1 MAAASQVSVKYPGA
15 ECTRI
20 HGSWYQ
26 MDFQRQAC
34 DPPERLDNGY
44 PHRNVR
50 YEVSVHNIDVD
61 AIRPGLLRLAHVL
74 AQVGEVGG
82 ENGRRKFYC
91 LLVHIPSLP

>member
-1 MAAASQVSVKYPGA
+1 
-15 ECTRI
+15 
-20 HGSWYQ
+20 

-50 YEVSVHNIDVD
+50 YEVSVHDIDVD

-74 AQVGEVGG
+74 AQVGEVSR
-82 ENGRRKFYC
+82 EDGRGKFHTT
-91 LLVHIPSLP
+91 LGHIVNSSWS